1 MALYPSLL
9 DMPAKHATQRHLELL
24 RVGNAVGRC
33 AWSCN
38 TVTACG
44 CFTWQ
49 VAACGGMVRGIFVGP
64 DESSNTVILAVK
76 GVDVFISS

>member
-1 MALYPSLL
+1 MVLYPSLL
-9 DMPAKHATQRHLELL
+9 DMPTKRATQHHLELL

-49 VAACGGMVRGIFVGP
+49 VATCGDMVSGIFVGP
-64 DESSNTVILAVK
+64 GESSNTVILAVK
-76 GVDVFISS
+76 SVDVFISS